1 MIETPSVCNPL
12 SQTPA
17 TSSHRII
24 ELGEKSLLEWSMTR
38 HIVSESGLGMAWT
51 SGLYILSKSFI
62 PNNSEKCSAAISV
75 QTCSSRKSHSCSLFG
90 RHHDPSHNFRYPSF
104 IMSANGQ
111 NPSCNLNKTES
122 MKAQFGWW
130 VSSPSNV
137 LMSILQMI
145 LNRSGQFDIITCLTG
160 SLSDIGLGCGKGF
173 AVSEY
178 PAVGPNSSSLTH
190 WLSIDISW
198 HASVSC
204 PSHDITQAF
213 LLVHSF
219 SAYPSF
225 LHLMQTCLYQYSEA
239 CFPHFPWLNNWHR
252 SLLHH
257 VDTPPHCPVDDP
269 HWFLCA
275 PWSPAALLKMCHTS
289 RNLNFLNWSSNMLL
303 TDPVQRQI
311 ALLRLRTW
319 FCPPALVDTK

>member
-1 MIETPSVCNPL
+1 MIETPSVCNLL

-24 ELGEKSLLEWSMTR
+24 KLGEKSLLEWSMTR

-90 RHHDPSHNFRYPSF
+90 RHHDPSHNFGYPSF

-111 NPSCNLNKTES
+111 NPSCNLTKTES

-160 SLSDIGLGCGKGF
+160 SLSAIGLGCGKGF

-198 HASVSC
+198 HALVSC

-213 LLVHSF
+213 CLCI
-219 SAYPSF
+219 PSQHIPPF
-225 LHLMQTCLYQYSEA
+225 HIWCKHVCTNTQRPVFHTSLDWTIDTGLY
-239 CFPHFPWLNNWHR
+239 FTMWT
-252 SLLHH
+252 LLHI
-257 VDTPPHCPVDDP
+257 VL
-269 HWFLCA
+269 W
-275 PWSPAALLKMCHTS
+275 MI
-289 RNLNFLNWSSNMLL
+289 L
-303 TDPVQRQI
+303 TDFSVHLGP
-311 ALLRLRTW
+311 L
-319 FCPPALVDTK
+319 PPYWRCVTLWGIWTSWTGQATCC